1 MKQLNKN
8 LDWILIIL
16 IKFKNIKAFL
26 IKFRIFTYSNQD
38 LDLNVEYF
46 LIMFNIFFIY
56 KTM

>member
-26 IKFRIFTYSNQD
+26 IKFGIFTYSNQD